1 MAWKSDGTRLAT
13 ISKDSK
19 VRVYDP
25 RSQVSPIQVSNN
37 NVMYFFRLF
46 FQSIGLKDLLL
57 CQAILYLNCNLP
69 PRCPYL
75 PPVEFSQIPSS
86 DLVFFPCISSKPA
99 ANFTLPVPL
108 WTGNIL

>member
-1 MAWKSDGTRLAT
+1 
-13 ISKDSK
+13 
-19 VRVYDP
+19 
-25 RSQVSPIQVSNN
+25 
-37 NVMYFFRLF
+37 MYFFRLF

-99 ANFTLPVPL
+99 ANFTLPVLL
-108 WTGNIL
+108 WTGNILLTNCLA